1 MNYIEFSQNIKKKYP
16 EYNDMDDLDLAKKM
30 VAKFPEYNDIT
41 FDDAT
46 EKKSVVK
53 SVVDGLEKVG
63 SKVYDGVNR
72 IIEPAVDAN
81 RNIKDVVKTAA
92 DTAVIPITKVANA
105 SVPVNINYKEI
116 EKQPKKV
123 EPILRARTVEDDI
136 VYNKTPIIRART
148 AYDESPLIIRPAP
161 TPTIRARTRQDDINE
176 VAARV
181 NEDTKG
187 LEHDP
192 IIETVVNP
200 ATMLGKGVI
209 TKGGLAIFEA
219 IQQAKNAAVSKYKG
233 KDFDLL
239 AYENLT
245 SLLPENTPQALKI
258 AAGLG
263 EMVGDAIIAGKLE
276 TATRNFFIRDT
287 ADRLKFELEKKGYN
301 ENEINDVL
309 SKFYKKIINRQEV
322 KNLENKNLIGKQVE
336 QKPINIDE
344 AISLNKQIRKIEVPQ
359 AKPKQES
366 LKADMDIE
374 VVRENSKLNDAN
386 ELVAT
391 KDITSGE
398 IADDIIKEV
407 APLKKLEKAN
417 TIETV
422 RQKVD
427 KKFLTELRQDV
438 VDVLNAGE
446 LKNIDF
452 GELSAAKL
460 EALNKIRELNN
471 VELLENNRLVI
482 PANVVK
488 KLIEKRMLKDKMSAE
503 EVADLLIDIFHG
515 DNTKIAGTKHKH
527 IQVMF
532 KVLDKVSKVGF
543 VSKNPANK
551 DTVIKGGYKVDT
563 KRLLNNIIK
572 GEVLDGHGSPS
583 SVLIPEGNKVAAPR
597 NISALQN
604 SPDDIIGQNNDGVN
618 NLESDAIETGNE
630 NVDASFEPAEFD
642 EEYANAMEEQQKLLI
657 EEMKENGA
665 IPTIKSE
672 KQRLQDMGI
681 GKILRPKQN
690 DPMYSEYKHLSPR
703 IQREFFYDESD
714 GLVNNSKGYTWD
726 NAEHDLQQATGTDT
740 TIWEELENIDRN
752 IKKYENLGL
761 ATGNKNGNA
770 AYSSV
775 LKTGVKVGAEEKP
788 KETDFKL
795 YQRVYDLA
803 KKYMKNNIAESKYRP
818 KNSLGVYYNYGS
830 GKGNIFVKSLN
841 TIDVV
846 SHELV
851 HAIDDELGISRNLLD
866 SGNAV
871 ESELIRACKE
881 LYPIDMRKRGKE
893 AQLLEGMASLVQHMV
908 VNPEIAKRFPQAAN
922 FIRSNEK
929 LNNFVQ
935 DARQIV
941 VDYES
946 QNNVQKVKSEIYD
959 KPIKTVKKSKIP
971 LSVKLDSQFFDSE
984 AVLRWLDE
992 DLYIAAKGYKTVLK
1006 GIIENNLTNNKGVMY
1021 ILDSN
1026 GNPKKVSDIVNWK
1039 TFIEHAEKTGK
1050 EFNTFL
1056 VARRFFNWYKQR
1068 DKLVNLIEIDTN
1080 NLKSLVKKLQKTQLV
1095 IKNTGLQKEL
1105 DAAKRLENKLTAE
1118 IHRLQNR
1125 INSNSE
1131 KLHSLKDIIKNHGK
1145 DEKLMKDVYVTLNT
1159 EQNQKLAADY
1169 DFLIDCNLQ
1178 TLKNAGLIDNAM
1190 YKEFSENEGYTPFNK
1205 VAYDE
1210 IAGDGGLDFVS
1221 RFAPNSVNTK
1231 NLKKIKGSEL
1241 PIVSP
1246 LYSSVHFMTE
1256 AYKKAYRQIVYNK
1269 LGEIADMFPEVMQ
1282 KVQYVQGMEKDSSMI
1297 VPRNAKGVRYGV
1309 KVDPFIK
1316 KVIDGVSNI
1325 IRPDWMSNMLLVP
1338 SRFFTNM
1345 TTGLYPLYAPVNF
1358 LRDQVTAFVNSQ
1370 TNYIPILSAVQT
1382 YLNPIYKKYIDE
1394 YDNLFGVDNNTLLG
1408 TLKDIDPSDLS
1419 KAFRESWGKKWIKI
1433 GKKIFAFP
1441 SNFSETLTRRTE
1453 YAKAR
1458 AKGYSVTESKRMA
1471 DEITAAF
1478 GDRGLWFGNVG
1489 QVLTKSIPYF
1499 NSALQVIRQAGRA
1512 VNSKNVWKFLA
1523 ATGLI
1528 AGAMVATN
1536 KSILD
1541 SENEEEKRQHMQL
1554 MAEQLAMYIY
1564 MPNGKADGMIRIPI
1578 DQTYSWLGVLMTMLY
1593 NQSKGYDYKMSD
1605 YVAGATAW
1613 LPDQINFF
1621 ETLTNLLTEKDFSG
1635 LQKQIITSIP
1645 HLPRTVL
1652 SGLFGKRTFPHVMDI
1667 VPKRLQR
1674 LEPRLQYDNRTS
1686 FVAKFLGDKL
1696 NVSPMKID
1704 YFIDQG
1710 LGRTIRLG
1718 TRTTEA
1724 SYGLLTDDKSWN
1736 ENLKQMN
1743 PFVQQDFFSS
1753 GRIVQDFYDIKDNVD
1768 RLYISANE
1776 GLRKLSDKEMDLLKE
1791 YKGYTDSI
1799 GKTMSKYNKLVQYMR
1814 DNKDKMSES
1823 ELNSNELKKKR
1834 IEKQLFD
1841 AIRKMKGWKV
1851 EEMSD

>member
-63 SKVYDGVNR
+63 SKVYDGVS
-72 IIEPAVDAN
+72 I
-81 RNIKDVVKTAA
+81 IKDMYNKANDVVSKPVTDAAENIGTVKDDVVSAIKNSVSPKTI
-92 DTAVIPITKVANA
+92 VKNIAN
-105 SVPVNINYKEI
+105 SSTVKEYNNI
-116 EKQPKKV
+116 
-123 EPILRARTVEDDI
+123 EPILRARTEDDDNAKVIYEPDSFDILGNKIAVASAGGSVDNIEQLKKLKDKQNYAILTAQLPTLALTGAMPITALAGFEGLQQLKNLI
-136 VYNKTPIIRART
+136 VTKAKGEEYSPMQIR
-148 AYDESPLIIRPAP
+148 
-161 TPTIRARTRQDDINE
+161 
-176 VAARV
+176 
-181 NEDTKG
+181 
-187 LEHDP
+187 
-192 IIETVVNP
+192 
-200 ATMLGKGVI
+200 ML
-209 TKGGLAIFEA
+209 TEM
-219 IQQAKNAAVSKYKG
+219 
-233 KDFDLL
+233 
-239 AYENLT
+239 
-245 SLLPENTPQALKI
+245 LPENANEYIKFGAGLLEAAGDVAVIGAGVNKFKKSLLTDAANNTIDKLKKAGYKVTPEQEQQFKNEVGKRAESISPDDAVAINIKTKMAKIPQA
-258 AAGLG
+258 
-263 EMVGDAIIAGKLE
+263 E
-276 TATRNFFIRDT
+276 
-287 ADRLKFELEKKGYN
+287 
-301 ENEINDVL
+301 
-309 SKFYKKIINRQEV
+309 
-322 KNLENKNLIGKQVE
+322 
-336 QKPINIDE
+336 KPINTDV
-344 AISLNKQIRKIEVPQ
+344 NIEPG
-359 AKPKQES
+359 
-366 LKADMDIE
+366 
-374 VVRENSKLNDAN
+374 R
-386 ELVAT
+386 
-391 KDITSGE
+391 
-398 IADDIIKEV
+398 
-407 APLKKLEKAN
+407 
-417 TIETV
+417 
-422 RQKVD
+422 
-427 KKFLTELRQDV
+427 
-438 VDVLNAGE
+438 
-446 LKNIDF
+446 
-452 GELSAAKL
+452 
-460 EALNKIRELNN
+460 
-471 VELLENNRLVI
+471 
-482 PANVVK
+482 
-488 KLIEKRMLKDKMSAE
+488 
-503 EVADLLIDIFHG
+503 
-515 DNTKIAGTKHKH
+515 
-527 IQVMF
+527 
-532 KVLDKVSKVGF
+532 
-543 VSKNPANK
+543 
-551 DTVIKGGYKVDT
+551 
-563 KRLLNNIIK
+563 
-572 GEVLDGHGSPS
+572 
-583 SVLIPEGNKVAAPR
+583 
-597 NISALQN
+597 
-604 SPDDIIGQNNDGVN
+604 
-618 NLESDAIETGNE
+618 IETGKNIVKVNSDVNIKYDDTLE
-630 NVDASFEPAEFD
+630 NITKQVKNTETSIIRQRLANVIENPTEETSKNLPSNINNKEFEPVKGNIYKINNSSYGIYIGEKNGLLGFITYGNGINYISPNNVLVDVSTNYPQVIEQPIENIETEQADSIVNDDSNIDTSFNPAEFD

-752 IKKYENLGL
+752 IKKYESLGL

-1080 NLKSLVKKLQKTQLV
+1080 NLKSLVAKLQKTQLV

-1178 TLKNAGLIDNAM
+1178 TLKNAGLLDNAM

-1419 KAFRESWGKKWIKI
+1419 KAFRESWGKKWIRI

>member
-63 SKVYDGVNR
+63 SKVYDGVS
-72 IIEPAVDAN
+72 I
-81 RNIKDVVKTAA
+81 IKDMYNKANDVVSEPVTDAAENIGMVKDDVVSAIKNSVSPKTI
-92 DTAVIPITKVANA
+92 VKNIAN
-105 SVPVNINYKEI
+105 SSTVKEYNNI
-116 EKQPKKV
+116 
-123 EPILRARTVEDDI
+123 EPILRARTKDDDDAKVIYEPDSFDILGNKIAVASAGGSVDNIEQLKELKDKQNYAILTAQLPTLALTGAMPITALAGFEGLQQLKNLI
-136 VYNKTPIIRART
+136 VTKAKGEEYSPMQIR
-148 AYDESPLIIRPAP
+148 
-161 TPTIRARTRQDDINE
+161 
-176 VAARV
+176 
-181 NEDTKG
+181 
-187 LEHDP
+187 
-192 IIETVVNP
+192 
-200 ATMLGKGVI
+200 ML
-209 TKGGLAIFEA
+209 TEM
-219 IQQAKNAAVSKYKG
+219 
-233 KDFDLL
+233 
-239 AYENLT
+239 
-245 SLLPENTPQALKI
+245 LPENANEYIKFGAGLLE
-258 AAGLG
+258 AAGDVAVIGAGVNKFKKSLLT
-263 EMVGDAIIAGKLE
+263 DAANN
-276 TATRNFFIRDT
+276 T
-287 ADRLKFELEKKGYN
+287 
-301 ENEINDVL
+301 
-309 SKFYKKIINRQEV
+309 
-322 KNLENKNLIGKQVE
+322 
-336 QKPINIDE
+336 ID
-344 AISLNKQIRKIEVPQ
+344 K
-359 AKPKQES
+359 
-366 LKADMDIE
+366 
-374 VVRENSKLNDAN
+374 
-386 ELVAT
+386 
-391 KDITSGE
+391 
-398 IADDIIKEV
+398 
-407 APLKKLEKAN
+407 LKKA
-417 TIETV
+417 
-422 RQKVD
+422 
-427 KKFLTELRQDV
+427 
-438 VDVLNAGE
+438 
-446 LKNIDF
+446 
-452 GELSAAKL
+452 
-460 EALNKIRELNN
+460 
-471 VELLENNRLVI
+471 
-482 PANVVK
+482 
-488 KLIEKRMLKDKMSAE
+488 
-503 EVADLLIDIFHG
+503 
-515 DNTKIAGTKHKH
+515 
-527 IQVMF
+527 
-532 KVLDKVSKVGF
+532 
-543 VSKNPANK
+543 
-551 DTVIKGGYKVDT
+551 GYKVTPEQEQQFKNEVGKRAESISPDDAVAINIKT
-563 KRLLNNIIK
+563 KMAKVPKNTEVPDVGVKTEPKQIETGVGKTYTEKKENITLREDFFEKAKNTSDKDRPYYDFIMKHKDNIESLPETIENPTKKMIMNKLNLSPNNKQAFVATPDGDVIIQESHIDKLLNRNEPQRATFFNRALATLERPNEIIIDK
-572 GEVLDGHGSPS
+572 DTPNKKMYIKIFGNDGIYPHVTVVKVAEDGKFYVTNFPVTARHKLIAILDKKPNTEVLDFKAQNTNELSNS
-583 SVLIPEGNKVAAPR
+583 QK
-597 NISALQN
+597 NIS
-604 SPDDIIGQNNDGVN
+604 DGTDIIGQNNDGVN
-618 NLESDAIETGNE
+618 NLESDAIETGNK
-630 NVDASFEPAEFD
+630 NVDTSFEPAEFD

-775 LKTGVKVGAEEKP
+775 LKTGVKVGAEENP

-1080 NLKSLVKKLQKTQLV
+1080 NLKSLVAKLQKTQLV

-1178 TLKNAGLIDNAM
+1178 TLKNAGLLDNAM

-1325 IRPDWMSNMLLVP
+1325 VKPDWMSNMLLVP
-1338 SRFFTNM
+1338 ARFFTNM

-1358 LRDQVTAFVNSQ
+1358 IRDQITAFVNSQ
-1370 TNYIPILSAVQT
+1370 TGYIPIISAIET
-1382 YLNPIYKKYIDE
+1382 CLNPKYKKYADE

-1419 KAFRESWGKKWIKI
+1419 KAFKESWGKKWIRI

-1593 NQSKGYDYKMSD
+1593 NQSKGYDYKVSD

-1621 ETLTNLLTEKDFSG
+1621 ETLTNLMTEKDYSG
-1635 LQKQIITSIP
+1635 LQKQFITSFP
-1645 HLPRTVL
+1645 HLPRTVVNYI
-1652 SGLFGKRTFPHVMDI
+1652 FGKRTFPHVMDI

-1674 LEPRLQYDNRTS
+1674 LEPRLQYDKRTS
-1686 FVAKFLGDKL
+1686 AVAKFLGDKL
-1696 NVSPMKID
+1696 NLSPMKID

-1724 SYGLLTDDKSWN
+1724 SYGFLTDDKSWN

-1753 GRIVQDFYDIKDNVD
+1753 GRIVQDFYDIKDEVD

-1776 GLRKLSDKEMDLLKE
+1776 GLRKLSGKEMDLLKK

-1799 GKTMSKYNKLVQYMR
+1799 GKTMAQYNKLVQYIR

>member
-53 SVVDGLEKVG
+53 SIVDGLEKVG
-63 SKVYDGVNR
+63 SKVYDGVS
-72 IIEPAVDAN
+72 I
-81 RNIKDVVKTAA
+81 IKDMYNNANDVVSE
-92 DTAVIPITKVANA
+92 PITDAAENIGMVKDDVVSAIKNSVSPKTIVKNIAN
-105 SVPVNINYKEI
+105 SSTVKEYNNI
-116 EKQPKKV
+116 
-123 EPILRARTVEDDI
+123 EPILRARTKDDDNAKVIYEPDSFDILGNKIAVASAGGSVDNIEQLKKLKDKQNYAILTAQLPTLALTGAIPITALVGFEGLQQLKNLI
-136 VYNKTPIIRART
+136 VTKAKGEEYSPMQIR
-148 AYDESPLIIRPAP
+148 
-161 TPTIRARTRQDDINE
+161 
-176 VAARV
+176 
-181 NEDTKG
+181 
-187 LEHDP
+187 
-192 IIETVVNP
+192 
-200 ATMLGKGVI
+200 ML
-209 TKGGLAIFEA
+209 TEM
-219 IQQAKNAAVSKYKG
+219 
-233 KDFDLL
+233 
-239 AYENLT
+239 
-245 SLLPENTPQALKI
+245 LPENANEYIKFGAGLLEAAGDVTVIGAGVNKFKKSLLTDAANNTIDKLKKAGYKVTPEQEQQFKNEVGKRAESISPDDAVAINIKTKMAKIPQA
-258 AAGLG
+258 
-263 EMVGDAIIAGKLE
+263 E
-276 TATRNFFIRDT
+276 
-287 ADRLKFELEKKGYN
+287 
-301 ENEINDVL
+301 
-309 SKFYKKIINRQEV
+309 
-322 KNLENKNLIGKQVE
+322 
-336 QKPINIDE
+336 KPINTDVNIEPGRIETGKNIVKAEDN
-344 AISLNKQIRKIEVPQ
+344 IKIKRLSQKEIETR
-359 AKPKQES
+359 KQERQS
-366 LKADMDIE
+366 EDSSYEIAFANGSPVSYIE
-374 VVRENSKLNDAN
+374 EYPENTSIEIL
-386 ELVAT
+386 
-391 KDITSGE
+391 KDI
-398 IADDIIKEV
+398 ADVPALAFRLAE
-407 APLKKLEKAN
+407 
-417 TIETV
+417 
-422 RQKVD
+422 R
-427 KKFLTELRQDV
+427 
-438 VDVLNAGE
+438 LNW
-446 LKNIDF
+446 KNIPQSIVESVQKSAWYENQLKEENVISDEDF
-452 GELSAAKL
+452 
-460 EALNKIRELNN
+460 
-471 VELLENNRLVI
+471 
-482 PANVVK
+482 
-488 KLIEKRMLKDKMSAE
+488 
-503 EVADLLIDIFHG
+503 
-515 DNTKIAGTKHKH
+515 
-527 IQVMF
+527 
-532 KVLDKVSKVGF
+532 
-543 VSKNPANK
+543 
-551 DTVIKGGYKVDT
+551 IKSQ
-563 KRLLNNIIK
+563 K
-572 GEVLDGHGSPS
+572 G
-583 SVLIPEGNKVAAPR
+583 
-597 NISALQN
+597 
-604 SPDDIIGQNNDGVN
+604 
-618 NLESDAIETGNE
+618 DAIETGNE
-630 NVDASFEPAEFD
+630 NSDTSFNPAEFD

-703 IQREFFYDESD
+703 IQREFFYDKSD

-761 ATGNKNGNA
+761 ATGNKKGNA

-1269 LGEIADMFPEVMQ
+1269 LGEIADMFPEVML

-1419 KAFRESWGKKWIKI
+1419 KAFRESWGKKWIRI

-1512 VNSKNVWKFLA
+1512 VNSKNIWKFLV
-1523 ATGLI
+1523 ATGVI

>member
-53 SVVDGLEKVG
+53 SIVDGLEKVG
-63 SKVYDGVNR
+63 SKVYDGVS
-72 IIEPAVDAN
+72 I
-81 RNIKDVVKTAA
+81 IKDMYNNANDVVSE
-92 DTAVIPITKVANA
+92 PITDAAENIGMVKDDVVSAIKNSVSPKTIVKNIAN
-105 SVPVNINYKEI
+105 SSTVKEYNNI
-116 EKQPKKV
+116 
-123 EPILRARTVEDDI
+123 EPILRARTKDDDNAKVIYEPDSFDILGNKIAVASAGGSVDNIEQLKKLKDKQNYAILTAQLPTLALTGAMPITALVGFEGLQQLKNLI
-136 VYNKTPIIRART
+136 VTKAKGEEYSPMQIR
-148 AYDESPLIIRPAP
+148 
-161 TPTIRARTRQDDINE
+161 
-176 VAARV
+176 
-181 NEDTKG
+181 
-187 LEHDP
+187 
-192 IIETVVNP
+192 
-200 ATMLGKGVI
+200 ML
-209 TKGGLAIFEA
+209 TEM
-219 IQQAKNAAVSKYKG
+219 
-233 KDFDLL
+233 
-239 AYENLT
+239 
-245 SLLPENTPQALKI
+245 LPENANEYIKFGAGLLEAAGDVTVIGAGVNKFKKSLLTDAANNTIDKLKKAGYKVTPEQEQQFKNEVGKRAESISPDDAVAINIKTKMAKIPQA
-258 AAGLG
+258 
-263 EMVGDAIIAGKLE
+263 E
-276 TATRNFFIRDT
+276 
-287 ADRLKFELEKKGYN
+287 
-301 ENEINDVL
+301 
-309 SKFYKKIINRQEV
+309 
-322 KNLENKNLIGKQVE
+322 
-336 QKPINIDE
+336 KPINTDVNIEPGRIETGKNIVKAEDN
-344 AISLNKQIRKIEVPQ
+344 IKIKRLSQKEIETR
-359 AKPKQES
+359 KQERQS
-366 LKADMDIE
+366 EDSSYEIAFANGSPVSYIE
-374 VVRENSKLNDAN
+374 EYPENTSIEIL
-386 ELVAT
+386 
-391 KDITSGE
+391 KDI
-398 IADDIIKEV
+398 ADVPALAFRLAE
-407 APLKKLEKAN
+407 
-417 TIETV
+417 
-422 RQKVD
+422 R
-427 KKFLTELRQDV
+427 
-438 VDVLNAGE
+438 LNW
-446 LKNIDF
+446 KNIPQSIVESVQKSAWYENQLKEENVISDEDF
-452 GELSAAKL
+452 
-460 EALNKIRELNN
+460 
-471 VELLENNRLVI
+471 
-482 PANVVK
+482 
-488 KLIEKRMLKDKMSAE
+488 
-503 EVADLLIDIFHG
+503 
-515 DNTKIAGTKHKH
+515 
-527 IQVMF
+527 
-532 KVLDKVSKVGF
+532 
-543 VSKNPANK
+543 
-551 DTVIKGGYKVDT
+551 IKSQ
-563 KRLLNNIIK
+563 K
-572 GEVLDGHGSPS
+572 G
-583 SVLIPEGNKVAAPR
+583 
-597 NISALQN
+597 
-604 SPDDIIGQNNDGVN
+604 
-618 NLESDAIETGNE
+618 DAIETGNE
-630 NVDASFEPAEFD
+630 NSDTSFNPAEFD

-703 IQREFFYDESD
+703 IQREFFYDKSD

-761 ATGNKNGNA
+761 ATGNKKGNA

-1169 DFLIDCNLQ
+1169 DFLIDCNFQ

-1269 LGEIADMFPEVMQ
+1269 LGEIADMFPEVML

-1419 KAFRESWGKKWIKI
+1419 KAFRESWGKKWIRI

-1512 VNSKNVWKFLA
+1512 VNSKNIWKFLV
-1523 ATGLI
+1523 ATGVI

>member
-63 SKVYDGVNR
+63 SKVYDGVS
-72 IIEPAVDAN
+72 I
-81 RNIKDVVKTAA
+81 IKDMYNKANDVVSEPVTDAAENIGMVKDDVVSAIKNSVSPKTI
-92 DTAVIPITKVANA
+92 VKNIAN
-105 SVPVNINYKEI
+105 SSTVKEYNNI
-116 EKQPKKV
+116 
-123 EPILRARTVEDDI
+123 EPILRARTKDDDNAKVIYEPDSFDILGNKIAVASAGGSVDNIEQLKKLKDKQNYAILTAQLPTLALTGAMPITALAGFEGLQQLKNLI
-136 VYNKTPIIRART
+136 VTKAKGEEYSPMQIR
-148 AYDESPLIIRPAP
+148 
-161 TPTIRARTRQDDINE
+161 
-176 VAARV
+176 
-181 NEDTKG
+181 
-187 LEHDP
+187 
-192 IIETVVNP
+192 
-200 ATMLGKGVI
+200 ML
-209 TKGGLAIFEA
+209 TEM
-219 IQQAKNAAVSKYKG
+219 
-233 KDFDLL
+233 
-239 AYENLT
+239 
-245 SLLPENTPQALKI
+245 LPENANEYIKFGAGLLEAAGDVAVIGAGVNKFKKSLLTDAANNTIDKLKKAGYKVTPEQEQLFKNEVGKRAESISPDDAVAINIKTKMAKIPQA
-258 AAGLG
+258 
-263 EMVGDAIIAGKLE
+263 E
-276 TATRNFFIRDT
+276 
-287 ADRLKFELEKKGYN
+287 
-301 ENEINDVL
+301 
-309 SKFYKKIINRQEV
+309 
-322 KNLENKNLIGKQVE
+322 
-336 QKPINIDE
+336 KPINTDVNIEPGRIETGKNIVKAEDN
-344 AISLNKQIRKIEVPQ
+344 IKIKRLSQKEIETR
-359 AKPKQES
+359 KQERQS
-366 LKADMDIE
+366 EDSSYEIAFANGSPVSYIE
-374 VVRENSKLNDAN
+374 EYPENTSIEIL
-386 ELVAT
+386 
-391 KDITSGE
+391 KDI
-398 IADDIIKEV
+398 ADVPALAFRLAE
-407 APLKKLEKAN
+407 
-417 TIETV
+417 
-422 RQKVD
+422 R
-427 KKFLTELRQDV
+427 
-438 VDVLNAGE
+438 LNW
-446 LKNIDF
+446 KNIPQSIVESVQKSAWYENQLKEENVISDEDF
-452 GELSAAKL
+452 
-460 EALNKIRELNN
+460 
-471 VELLENNRLVI
+471 
-482 PANVVK
+482 
-488 KLIEKRMLKDKMSAE
+488 
-503 EVADLLIDIFHG
+503 
-515 DNTKIAGTKHKH
+515 
-527 IQVMF
+527 
-532 KVLDKVSKVGF
+532 
-543 VSKNPANK
+543 
-551 DTVIKGGYKVDT
+551 IKSQ
-563 KRLLNNIIK
+563 K
-572 GEVLDGHGSPS
+572 G
-583 SVLIPEGNKVAAPR
+583 
-597 NISALQN
+597 
-604 SPDDIIGQNNDGVN
+604 
-618 NLESDAIETGNE
+618 DAIETGNE
-630 NVDASFEPAEFD
+630 NSDTSFNPAEFD

-1178 TLKNAGLIDNAM
+1178 TLKNAGLLDNAM

-1419 KAFRESWGKKWIKI
+1419 KAFRESWGKKWIRI